1 LDEVFVKINGK
12 LCYLWRAVDHE
23 GEVLETVVTAK
34 RDKAAALMFLKRI
47 MKKYGQPRSVVTDE
61 LCSYPAA
68 MKEIGNIDRHEV
80 GRRLKQSLGE
90 FAPMAH
96 SHGLILTGN
105 SCAPNGIVMS
115 GRRSLIKGYF
125 WRCAGR
131 GCGHVFGL
139 SRGQLD
145 PLALML
151 SADPLP
157 RSEQRA

>member
-1 LDEVFVKINGK
+1 MPKARQSHLVVDRGVIRSGFRLIATELAILDRQWAFV
-12 LCYLWRAVDHE
+12 
-23 GEVLETVVTAK
+23 TVTTCGV
-34 RDKAAALMFLKRI
+34 
-47 MKKYGQPRSVVTDE
+47 YE
-61 LCSYPAA
+61 W
-68 MKEIGNIDRHEV
+68 
-80 GRRLKQSLGE
+80 
-90 FAPMAH
+90 
-96 SHGLILTGN
+96 HGG
-105 SCAPNGIVMS
+105 VMS

-139 SRGQLD
+139 SRGELD

>member
-1 LDEVFVKINGK
+1 MMDRTAMSAWTRKRRMSK
-12 LCYLWRAVDHE
+12 AV
-23 GEVLETVVTAK
+23 
-34 RDKAAALMFLKRI
+34 MFL
-47 MKKYGQPRSVVTDE
+47 
-61 LCSYPAA
+61 
-68 MKEIGNIDRHEV
+68 
-80 GRRLKQSLGE
+80 
-90 FAPMAH
+90 
-96 SHGLILTGN
+96 GL
-105 SCAPNGIVMS
+105 VMS

>member
-1 LDEVFVKINGK
+1 MIA
-12 LCYLWRAVDHE
+12 C
-23 GEVLETVVTAK
+23 T
-34 RDKAAALMFLKRI
+34 FLT
-47 MKKYGQPRSVVTDE
+47 PE
-61 LCSYPAA
+61 
-68 MKEIGNIDRHEV
+68 
-80 GRRLKQSLGE
+80 
-90 FAPMAH
+90 
-96 SHGLILTGN
+96 
-105 SCAPNGIVMS
+105 GIVMS

-139 SRGQLD
+139 LRGQLD